1 MKTTMPK
8 PQSQPAAPEQTPAPK
23 KYKWEAKFTEQPYP
37 FTEAEPDTSLL
48 HSEYGK
54 SLPYSA
60 HLRIDVVDDI
70 ARGVWEKVQSLKK
83 EFVASEG
90 KQEPTVWEY
99 MAKNRDAHICK
110 SARIRLVTQ
119 MNSGFST
126 EDEPQDWAAKPVFIP
141 SETYRKCILGRDDF
155 RVFMRDDKFY
165 LKAVRG
171 AMRKD
176 NPLIP
181 EVEIIVTENE
191 QPNKSEIDA
200 ANSEGRFP
208 IWVVKCE
215 ESVAGY
221 KGNHRD
227 WNEALFWVCK
237 DKLPNA
243 HISHHQSANLIHG
256 GDPKFSDD
264 YRTAT
269 HY

>member
-1 MKTTMPK
+1 MPK
-8 PQSQPAAPEQTPAPK
+8 PTPSETKPETAPHQS
-23 KYKWEAKFTEQPYP
+23 KWAAKFPETPYP
-37 FTEAEPDTSLL
+37 FTESEPETSLL
-48 HSEYGK
+48 QSEYGK
-54 SLPYSA
+54 GLPYSS

-70 ARGVWEKVQSLKK
+70 ARGVWEKVQLLKK
-83 EFVASEG
+83 DFVAG
-90 KQEPTVWEY
+90 DGRQEPTVWEY

-119 MNSGFST
+119 MSSGFST
-126 EDEPQDWAAKPVFIP
+126 EDDPQDWDAKPVFIP

-155 RVFMRDDKFY
+155 RVYEENDKFY

-176 NPLIP
+176 NPLVP
-181 EVEIIVTENE
+181 EVEIIVTEND
-191 QPNKSEIDA
+191 QPAKSEIDA
-200 ANSEGRFP
+200 ANKEGRYP

-215 ESVAGY
+215 ESVEGY
-221 KGNHRD
+221 KGIHRD
-227 WNEALFWVCK
+227 WNEALHYVCK

-243 HISHHQSANLIHG
+243 HISHHLSANLIHG